1 MSGKRIAA
9 IVLTLALSGGLFA
22 ACSINPATGKRQ
34 LTLIGESDE
43 VQLGLENDKAIV
55 ASMGLYD
62 DDELQS
68 YVQQLGRRLASR
80 SERPS
85 LDWTFRVIDDPI
97 VNAFA
102 LPGGY
107 IYVTRGILAHFN
119 SEAELAAVL
128 GHEIG
133 HVTARH
139 GVNQMSKATLA
150 QLGLGVGMIVSEDVQ
165 KYGGLLQATTSLVFL
180 KFSRDDERQADDLGL
195 RYLVRGEFDP
205 RPMPNVY
212 TMLQRV
218 SQASGGSGPPGWMS
232 THPAP
237 ENREQRMQASIA
249 ALNQDFSGRAVNR
262 ESYIQRLDGVVF
274 GNNPRDGYFEDGRFN
289 HPELRFRVDFP
300 PGWKT
305 SNQRAA
311 VSAVSPNED
320 ALVQLTLVSQATP
333 GEALNA
339 FFAEQ
344 QSLQRGQAWR
354 DRIGGFPCSSQY
366 FSVAAT
372 EQQQGMRGLV
382 AFVQYDGKVF
392 GMVGVAAENAWS
404 SHEAGVADT
413 LGSFAR
419 LTDTVALAAE
429 PMRIKVVEA
438 TRPRSLADFGSGN
451 GSKVP
456 LATLALI
463 NGLPENGRVEAGKS
477 YKIVTGGRLP

>member
-9 IVLTLALSGGLFA
+9 VFLALALIVGLFA

-34 LTLIGESDE
+34 LTLIGEGEE

-62 DDELQS
+62 DDDLQR

-80 SERPS
+80 SERPN
-85 LDWTFRVIDDPI
+85 LEWTFRVIDDPI

-119 SEAELAAVL
+119 SETELAAVL

-150 QLGLGVGMIVSEDVQ
+150 QLGLGVGMIVSEGVQ
-165 KYGGLLQATTSLVFL
+165 KYGGLLQTGMSLLFL
-180 KFSRDDERQADDLGL
+180 KYSRDDERQADDLGL

-205 RPMPNVY
+205 RPMPGVY

-218 SQASGGSGPPGWMS
+218 GEASGGSGPPAWMS

-249 ALNQDFSGRAVNR
+249 AMNQDFSGRAVNR
-262 ESYIQRLDGVVF
+262 ESYIQRLDGIVF
-274 GNNPRDGYFEDGRFN
+274 GDNPRDGYFKDGRFN
-289 HPELRFRVDFP
+289 HPEMKFRVDFP
-300 PGWKT
+300 SGWKT
-305 SNQRAA
+305 SNQRAS
-311 VSAVSPNED
+311 VSASSPGED
-320 ALVQLTLVSQATP
+320 ALVQLTLASQSSP

-339 FFAEQ
+339 FFSEQ
-344 QSLQRGQAWR
+344 PLQRDRTWR
-354 DRIGGFPCSSQY
+354 DRINGLPCASQY

-372 EQQQGMRGLV
+372 PEQQGIRGLV

-392 GMVGVAAENAWS
+392 GMLGVAAETAWS
-404 SHEAGVADT
+404 SYEAGVAGA
-413 LGSFAR
+413 LGSFAP
-419 LTDTVALAAE
+419 LTDGAALAVE
-429 PMRIKVVEA
+429 PMRIEVVQS
-438 TRPRSLADFGSGN
+438 TRARSLADFGSGN